1 MIGISA
7 GAIMVNVLDNSE
19 KQEMISFL
27 DSFFKVLNQNNI
39 DSFEL
44 FKQSLINNI
53 QTLFLVWVL
62 GITVIGIPIVILIVI
77 LRGFIIGFTVGFLI
91 NELGFKGFLFS
102 SLAILPQNIFVIPG
116 IIIISAF
123 SISFSLRIV
132 INKFSK
138 NKRYRFSTEIIK
150 YSLSVASLFTF
161 LLAGSIIEAYI
172 TPTLMK
178 LILGY
183 VS

>member
-1 MIGISA
+1 
-7 GAIMVNVLDNSE
+7 MVNVLDYSQ
-19 KQEMISFL
+19 KHEMINFL

-44 FKQSLINNI
+44 LKQSLVNNI
-53 QTLFLVWVL
+53 QTILLVWLL
-62 GITVIGIPIVILIVI
+62 GITVIGLPIVVIIVI

-91 NELGFKGFLFS
+91 SELGFKGFIFS
-102 SLAILPQNIFVIPG
+102 SLAILPQNIFIIPG

-123 SISFSLRIV
+123 SISFSLKIV
-132 INKFSK
+132 KNKISK
-138 NKRYRFSTEIIK
+138 NLRYRFSADLIK
-150 YSLSVASLFTF
+150 YSLTVVSLSSI
-161 LLAGSIIEAYI
+161 LLIGSIIEAYI
-172 TPTLMK
+172 TPLLMK